1 MPGFVKTPKDE
12 ARWERAKEAA
22 GKSTS
27 KDSKSYW
34 KLSNYIYHKMG
45 KTEED
50 LKESEALYAAMDD
63 LEKASA
69 GNYKDFEAVHK
80 AEQQS
85 IKGNEVTKMS
95 DEKKYSAQEA
105 AAAVLK
111 KAEEMLKSSKLFK
124 KEDDATVQKSEEIPK
139 TAAATPE
146 VAPPDSV
153 QHQPAP
159 ENNPDEKKE
168 GNNPAWGTDPGIKG
182 HVKLAKFCGH
192 MEAKRKKPAAPGAV

>member
-22 GKSTS
+22 GKSTA

-50 LKESEALYAAMDD
+50 LKECDAMWSGMDD

-69 GNYKDFEAVHK
+69 RNYTDFETVHK

-85 IKGNEVTKMS
+85 IKGNEVTEMS

-124 KEDDATVQKSEEIPK
+124 KNEEIPK

-146 VAPPDSV
+146 AAPADGV
-153 QHQPAP
+153 QAEPNAPADVPRNGNP
-159 ENNPDEKKE
+159 E
-168 GNNPAWGTDPGIKG
+168 WGTDPAIKG
-182 HVKLAKFCGH
+182 HVKLAKFAGH
-192 MEAKRKKPAAPGAV
+192 IEAKRKMKKGAY

>member
-1 MPGFVKTPKDE
+1 MVLRNLLSMPGFVKTPKDE
-12 ARWERAKEAA
+12 ARWSKAKEAA

-45 KTEED
+45 K
-50 LKESEALYAAMDD
+50 SETDAAEADKAYNDMDD

-69 GNYKDFEAVHK
+69 RNYSNFEAMDKH
-80 AEQQS
+80 ERQS
-85 IKGNEVTKMS
+85 IKGNEVTQMS

-105 AAAVLK
+105 ATAVLK

-124 KEDDATVQKSEEIPK
+124 SGEIPH

-146 VAPPDSV
+146 EAPADGVKAEPNA
-153 QHQPAP
+153 PAEVPRNGNP
-159 ENNPDEKKE
+159 E
-168 GNNPAWGTDPGIKG
+168 WGTDPAIKG
-182 HVKLAKFCGH
+182 HVKLAKFCG
-192 MEAKRKKPAAPGAV
+192 MVESKRKKPAAPGV